1 MKKLLVIFVFLFS
14 SSVFSE
20 VTKDLIGKKVKVIFP
35 DFDLSCEYS
44 FFKNREVSSSCF
56 DEGISWQTGS
66 INKNEKNVNFWI
78 GKRSQSG
85 KKIPKRF
92 NKNLKFH
99 E

>member
-1 MKKLLVIFVFLFS
+1 MSATI
-14 SSVFSE
+14 
-20 VTKDLIGKKVKVIFP
+20 
-35 DFDLSCEYS
+35 
-44 FFKNREVSSSCF
+44 F
-56 DEGISWQTGS
+56 DERNCGLGEGPFWQTGS

-92 NKNLKFH
+92 NKNLKFY